1 MDGSKASARSQAS
14 GKPRHQ
20 CVPACGRIIHGNAA
34 WASHAKACRHYAA
47 VLGGYL
53 TAAEEKYLR
62 EQAYAS
68 VGTGDWPKVREF
80 MHRARMDVA
89 RERGLLD

>member
-1 MDGSKASARSQAS
+1 MDGANASRRSQAS
-14 GKPRHQ
+14 GKPRHT
-20 CVPACGRIIHGNAA
+20 CVCERVIHGNAA
-34 WASHAKACRHYAA
+34 WAAHAKACRAYAA
-47 VLGGYL
+47 KLGGYL